1 MGKHSKNAGG
11 KGAEA
16 PTYAERQMFGYGT
29 HRERLGKDALLP
41 FDHCS
46 LTLSPLEDP
55 VCTPEGVLYSRAA
68 ILENLLNQ
76 KRRLKRK
83 ATQEDAKKKEELVA
97 KAAEEEAHAAKRLKR
112 FEQTN
117 FGGGGATND
126 DDGGGA
132 DKPSKLAGIFWLP
145 SQAPDQSDERK
156 TEAAASKKET
166 TTCPITGKKLRLKD
180 LIDVR
185 FTRVPESQQ
194 EEVQQFMCPVSRD
207 IFGPTS
213 KLVLLRPTGDVLLE
227 SSYNTAVKPEASY
240 RGVPIQETDVITLKA
255 GRNTGFAHANN
266 VEASKSYMV
275 GRGSG
280 LADLRGQGGSAPS
293 RFALSM

>member
-1 MGKHSKNAGG
+1 MS
-11 KGAEA
+11 
-16 PTYAERQMFGYGT
+16 
-29 HRERLGKDALLP
+29 LIALLG
-41 FDHCS
+41 CAEGG
-46 LTLSPLEDP
+46 LTW
-55 VCTPEGVLYSRAA
+55 A
-68 ILENLLNQ
+68 ENWEMLAL
-76 KRRLKRK
+76 
-83 ATQEDAKKKEELVA
+83 T
-97 KAAEEEAHAAKRLKR
+97 
-112 FEQTN
+112 
-117 FGGGGATND
+117 
-126 DDGGGA
+126 DDGA
-132 DKPSKLAGIFWLP
+132 
-145 SQAPDQSDERK
+145 
-156 TEAAASKKET
+156 
-166 TTCPITGKKLRLKD
+166 